1 MRPFQYLD
9 HPCLMDILS
18 YVTQRYT
25 KMFSGD
31 VANNDFLACR
41 ELLILLQTE
50 VEERKKQNKHHYP
63 PTRSFPGQYF
73 YIKQTGPSGPV

>member
-1 MRPFQYLD
+1 MLQRFVRMRPFQYLD

-63 PTRSFPGQYF
+63 PPGLSQDNTS
-73 YIKQTGPSGPV
+73 I